1 MEQNISYSLILTK
14 DQADYLSASKQGI
27 NRNYPTCGSATGR
40 RFPGYWIR

>member
-27 NRNYPTCGSATGR
+27 NRM
-40 RFPGYWIR
+40 